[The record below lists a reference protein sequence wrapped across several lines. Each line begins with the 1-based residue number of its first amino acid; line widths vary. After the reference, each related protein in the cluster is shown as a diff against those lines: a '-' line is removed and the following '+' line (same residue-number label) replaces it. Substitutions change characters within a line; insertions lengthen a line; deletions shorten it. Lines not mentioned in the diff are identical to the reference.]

1 MGMEGKGVGREEG
14 EKEREWTGK
23 EGREEKRMDRQG
35 RESQKVRE
43 ARERKARGKVE
54 DRDRKESDTNKY
66 TSRQEDGNLKM
77 IHPLSTFQGLPLE
90 STVSD
95 NGKSRPSTPP
105 PPKKEKKKLSRQVS
119 IVSWPFVAAD
129 SLPH

>member
-77 IHPLSTFQGLPLE
+77 IHPLSTFQGRKHGL
-90 STVSD
+90 
-95 NGKSRPSTPP
+95 G
-105 PPKKEKKKLSRQVS
+105 Q
-119 IVSWPFVAAD
+119 W
-129 SLPH
+129 